1 MRRSMKKGFTLIE
14 LLIVVVIIGI
24 LAAVAIPK
32 FSNTKQR
39 ASRSAGIAD
48 MRNLATAQEGFFADS
63 SRYAAIADTGT
74 GGRQDEL
81 HAVERKHRAD
91 AGCDGDG
98 LERPRDDPGRT
109 GLRHFQW
116 YCSTPG
122 GHAGHE
128 PGRRPGL
135 LVIACAAEFARL
147 GAGPACFGTPGQ
159 VHLFATARV
168 PCSAMVEALR
178 ATPF

>member
-1 MRRSMKKGFTLIE
+1 MRSSMKKGFTLIE

-74 GGRQDEL
+74 GTG
-81 HAVERKHRAD
+81 KMNFTPSN
-91 AGCDGDG
+91 GN
-98 LERPRDDPGRT
+98 T
-109 GLRHFQW
+109 GL
-116 YCSTPG
+116 T
-122 GHAGHE
+122 
-128 PGRRPGL
+128 
-135 LVIACAAEFARL
+135 LV
-147 GAGPACFGTPGQ
+147 
-159 VHLFATARV
+159 ATATGWSGLV
-168 PCSAMVEALR
+168 SIPGSQKCGIYSGTAAQPAGMPA
-178 ATPF
+178 ATPSGVPVCW

>member
-63 SRYAAIADTGT
+63 NRYAALVDTGT
-74 GGRQDEL
+74 GTGRMN
-81 HAVERKHRAD
+81 
-91 AGCDGDG
+91 
-98 LERPRDDPGRT
+98 
-109 GLRHFQW
+109 F
-116 YCSTPG
+116 TPSNG
-122 GHAGHE
+122 NTA
-128 PGRRPGL
+128 L
-135 LVIACAAEFARL
+135 TLV
-147 GAGPACFGTPGQ
+147 
-159 VHLFATARV
+159 ATATGWSGMVTIPGAQACGIFSGTAARPAGMLATNPDGV
-168 PCSAMVEALR
+168 PVCW
-178 ATPF
+178 

>member
-1 MRRSMKKGFTLIE
+1 MRSSVKKGFTLIE

-74 GGRQDEL
+74 GAGKMNFTPSNGNTALTLVSTATGWSGRVTIPGAQ
-81 HAVERKHRAD
+81 ACGIFSGTAARP
-91 AGCDGDG
+91 AGMPATNPDG
-98 LERPRDDPGRT
+98 
-109 GLRHFQW
+109 
-116 YCSTPG
+116 
-122 GHAGHE
+122 
-128 PGRRPGL
+128 
-135 LVIACAAEFARL
+135 
-147 GAGPACFGTPGQ
+147 
-159 VHLFATARV
+159 V
-168 PCSAMVEALR
+168 PVCW
-178 ATPF
+178 

>member
-63 SRYAAIADTGT
+63 NRYAAIGDTGT
-74 GGRQDEL
+74 G
-81 HAVERKHRAD
+81 
-91 AGCDGDG
+91 AGKMNFTPSNGNTALTLAANGDG
-98 LERPRDDPGRT
+98 LERPGDDPGWPEV
-109 GLRHFQW
+109 RHLLG
-116 YCSTPG
+116 YRRSPD
-122 GHAGHE
+122 GHAGDE

-135 LVIACAAEFARL
+135 LVIA
-147 GAGPACFGTPGQ
+147 
-159 VHLFATARV
+159 
-168 PCSAMVEALR
+168 
-178 ATPF
+178 

>member
-63 SRYAAIADTGT
+63 NRYAAIADTGT
-74 GGRQDEL
+74 GAGKMNFTPSNGNTALTLVATTTGWSGRVTIPGAQACGIFSGTAARPTGMPATNPSGV
-81 HAVERKHRAD
+81 AV
-91 AGCDGDG
+91 C
-98 LERPRDDPGRT
+98 
-109 GLRHFQW
+109 W
-116 YCSTPG
+116 
-122 GHAGHE
+122 
-128 PGRRPGL
+128 
-135 LVIACAAEFARL
+135 
-147 GAGPACFGTPGQ
+147 
-159 VHLFATARV
+159 
-168 PCSAMVEALR
+168 
-178 ATPF
+178 